1 MKKNVIKLFIVI
13 IFIIIISIILIVF
26 LNKKVIP
33 IYMSYS
39 NSSMKRVVTTVIN
52 KTTSEIEINDNLFIV
67 KSSDNT
73 EIASYD
79 PVVLNSIISR
89 ISNNVYDN
97 LKLVEE
103 MDINTLEKFNIDKNI
118 FYVPSGIIF
127 DSFMLNNLGPKI
139 PIKLKLVDSVN
150 SSVETKVTE
159 YGINNSLIEI
169 SVRVVASVRTV
180 LPLSTDEMEVVVV
193 VPLAVKIIQGNIP
206 EYYFGSLNKKS
217 S

>member
-1 MKKNVIKLFIVI
+1 MKKNVINLFIII